1 MNLDK
6 SAALQEKKER
16 ITTSNVNMKQINY
29 VQNVIRNKFKKA
41 CRNRLE
47 HEYNANRA
55 MKPLTATTMLIKNDS
70 PSRENIV
77 SRQSDAKHKINSRI
91 ISKNDEK
98 MHALN
103 PNALCDKLR
112 FLLQSQFT
120 GNSQHTHEI
129 NSLFAELRE
138 QNIIV

>member
-6 SAALQEKKER
+6 SAALQEKKEQ
-16 ITTSNVNMKQINY
+16 ITTANVNMKQINY

-41 CRNRLE
+41 CKNRLD
-47 HEYNANRA
+47 HEYSANQA
-55 MKPLTATTMLIKNDS
+55 MKPLITTTKSIKNDS

-77 SRQSDAKHKINSRI
+77 SRQSDAKYKIKSR
-91 ISKNDEK
+91 
-98 MHALN
+98 MN

-120 GNSQHTHEI
+120 GNRQHAHEI
-129 NSLFAELRE
+129 NSLFAKLRE